1 MSLEIYNSIIALL
14 ANALRF
20 YALRHF
26 VCIFAPKETCRWKYV
41 FPLYLAGWGCTS
53 LVGLWFSS
61 PAMNIM
67 ANVASLFII
76 FLPYPLKRARKCLA
90 VFIIYV
96 INALVDSVVI
106 LSLSTYVAGESVN
119 QVYECIT
126 SFLLLFIAM
135 ILERTARTEEETEL
149 PLSNMA
155 ALLMVPVISILYIYY
170 LVITVSE
177 KKTMVI
183 FAAFTLLFINILIFY
198 LYHSL
203 LRFYSSRMNE
213 QVFEQMLEVYSYQLD
228 IVRESEERMKALRH
242 DMKHHLMELSAL
254 ARKGS
259 NDEMTAYLNEMQEFM
274 LNPKE
279 YASSGNREIDGV
291 LNYLLRKAN
300 TVLNQVDVQM
310 NIPENMYLNNF
321 DICVILGNLVDNAV
335 REAGKSEEK
344 RLAVKI
350 QVRQEILFIFVENSY
365 QGKLIEKGGALHTT
379 QKDPA
384 IHGIG
389 LENVKKVV
397 AANGGEIKIEY
408 TENTFYVH
416 VLLYLSHIKA

>member
-1 MSLEIYNSIIALL
+1 
-14 ANALRF
+14 
-20 YALRHF
+20 
-26 VCIFAPKETCRWKYV
+26 
-41 FPLYLAGWGCTS
+41 
-53 LVGLWFSS
+53 
-61 PAMNIM
+61 
-67 ANVASLFII
+67 
-76 FLPYPLKRARKCLA
+76 
-90 VFIIYV
+90 
-96 INALVDSVVI
+96 
-106 LSLSTYVAGESVN
+106 
-119 QVYECIT
+119 
-126 SFLLLFIAM
+126 
-135 ILERTARTEEETEL
+135 
-149 PLSNMA
+149 
-155 ALLMVPVISILYIYY
+155 
-170 LVITVSE
+170 
-177 KKTMVI
+177 MVI

-291 LNYLLRKAN
+291 LNYLLRKSN

-310 NIPENMYLNNF
+310 NIPENMCLNNF